1 MRPKLFDTYYK
12 AYMFC
17 AVYGLL
23 NNKAATYNPDEDS
36 IPNESPAEITSEV
49 MVRQKGKDSY
59 TTIRRM
65 ILLSENVRGLSFEE
79 KIDYVLRFDMLPESE
94 SDEYLMNNSK
104 YSANTE
110 LIHSF
115 ALGGLNLF
123 YQKVTESKT
132 PEDLIY
138 FMMEFKKKFNESI
151 GMTSDA

>member
-1 MRPKLFDTYYK
+1 M
-12 AYMFC
+12 
-17 AVYGLL
+17 